1 MKVVQLKPVFKDAR
15 GLITDILDGT
25 PVECVTVLSS
35 KRGSVRGNHYHKK
48 TTQYAYVVRGKFRLY
63 TQLPGRNVQTRVVKA
78 GDLVTTPP
86 GERHAFVALADS
98 LLIACAH
105 GPRSGKSYE
114 SDTYRL
120 EEPLAGGRR

>member
-1 MKVVQLKPVFKDAR
+1 MKVARLKSASKDAR
-15 GLITDILDGT
+15 GVITDILDGT
-25 PVECVTVLSS
+25 PVESVTMLTCR
-35 KRGSVRGNHYHKK
+35 RGSIRGNHFHKK
-48 TTQYAYVVRGKFRLY
+48 TTQYTYVLEGRFRMFSQVPGGKVRTQVVR
-63 TQLPGRNVQTRVVKA
+63 A

-86 GERHAFVALADS
+86 RERHAFVALTDS

-120 EEPLAGGRR
+120 EVPLTGPKT